1 MRVDLMSA
9 ATYITK
15 AAVTHIFSFLN
26 VPQNRQLP
34 YSLCTG
40 TPSRVWRSR
49 SLAPES
55 QRQLTK
61 AASAVSM
68 NAAALLGIKVELGKL
83 RHKGAL
89 ITEQFQLLRARTKDG
104 TVTEELLGLLN
115 QAWALRCDGTLDE
128 GEYAEDIGTVI
139 GEMQPPRRMSSTAAA
154 PTLAL
159 QMQSV
164 PPPAPSPA
172 AVGSRADRRKNGALA
187 KAAKGSL
194 NIVNAFIRGQGGKP
208 VSTYSTTSEC

>member
-1 MRVDLMSA
+1 MLARLS
-9 ATYITK
+9 
-15 AAVTHIFSFLN
+15 
-26 VPQNRQLP
+26 
-34 YSLCTG
+34 
-40 TPSRVWRSR
+40 SR

-68 NAAALLGIKVELGKL
+68 NAAALLGIKAELGKL

-89 ITEQFQLLRARTKDG
+89 TTEQFQLLKARTKDG

-128 GEYAEDIGTVI
+128 GEYTEDIGTVI
-139 GEMQPPRRMSSTAAA
+139 GEMQPPSRMSSTAAA
-154 PTLAL
+154 PTLAS
-159 QMQSV
+159 QVQSV

-172 AVGSRADRRKNGALA
+172 AVGSRANRRKNGALA

-194 NIVNAFIRGQGGKP
+194 NIVNAFIWGQGGKP
-208 VSTYSTTSEC
+208 VSTYSTTAEC

>member
-1 MRVDLMSA
+1 MSHKNANYRTVSVLELLLEFGARA
-9 ATYITK
+9 A
-15 AAVTHIFSFLN
+15 
-26 VPQNRQLP
+26 QLAQ
-34 YSLCTG
+34 
-40 TPSRVWRSR
+40 PSSGKPKTAHQSSKRCLDV
-49 SLAPES
+49 
-55 QRQLTK
+55 
-61 AASAVSM
+61 
-68 NAAALLGIKVELGKL
+68 NAAALLGIKAELGKL

-89 ITEQFQLLRARTKDG
+89 TTEQFQLLKARTKDG

-128 GEYAEDIGTVI
+128 GEYAENIGTVI
-139 GEMQPPRRMSSTAAA
+139 GEMQPPSRMSSTAAA
-154 PTLAL
+154 PTLAS
-159 QMQSV
+159 QVQSV

-208 VSTYSTTSEC
+208 VSTYSTTAER